1 MGEIRKRLINRRKSE
16 EKERKEGK
24 RKGHSVDRGRNVKR
38 RSKRQSR

>member
-1 MGEIRKRLINRRKSE
+1 MESE

-24 RKGHSVDRGRNVKR
+24 RKGHSADRERNVKG